1 MIYKRFSLR
10 LRIFVSMI
18 VLVLAAFVL
27 IAIVTIIQY
36 KEEVSDYHK
45 DRLERKE
52 EAIKENINYVIRTTT
67 FEVVTNQIP
76 LIFKDKIFE
85 IANIHNLQIN
95 LYDLEGKLLK
105 SSKESFSIDSIQ
117 QIIPP
122 DVLKKLINN
131 PDKRYV
137 DKIIDGKRVFQSS
150 YSYLTDTK
158 FKPLAILNIPYLE
171 EEDFIA
177 REHYDFLARLG
188 QVYLF
193 MLIIAILFAY
203 LISTYITKSLKTISD
218 KMYRVR
224 IGERNQ
230 KIEVRHAGEEIHNLV
245 SAYNSM
251 VDQLEESAAKLA
263 AGEREHAWRE
273 MAKQVA
279 HEIKNPL
286 TPMRLSVQSF
296 EYRFNPEDP
305 DVKEKT
311 IDFCRSLIQQIDTM
325 NAIASAFSNFSNM
338 PAQNSELINMAKVVK
353 LALDIFSEDY
363 IRFQIDSDNIPIKF
377 DRTQMIR
384 IVTNLVKNGT
394 QAVSEI
400 NQPKILVQIQEK
412 QDAVILTVSDNG
424 IGISELNRD
433 RVFEPQFTTKTSGMG
448 LGLAMVKTIIENY
461 GGTISFVSKPEKGT
475 VFTVVLPKTQ

>member
-36 KEEVSDYHK
+36 REEVADYHK

-67 FEVVTNQIP
+67 YAVETNQIP

-85 IANIHNLQIN
+85 ISNIHNLQIN
-95 LYDLEGKLLK
+95 LYDLDGKLLK
-105 SSKESFSIDSIQ
+105 SSKETFAVDSIQ
-117 QIIPP
+117 QNIPP
-122 DVLKKLINN
+122 NVFEQIISN

-137 DKIIDGKRVFQSS
+137 DKIIDGNRIFQSS

-230 KIEVRHAGEEIHNLV
+230 KIEVQHAGEEIHNLV
-245 SAYNSM
+245 TAYNSM

-296 EYRFNPEDP
+296 EYRFNPEDV
-305 DVKEKT
+305 DAKKKI

-325 NAIASAFSNFSNM
+325 NAIASAFSNFSEM
-338 PAQNSELINMAKVVK
+338 PAQKNELINVTKVVQ
-353 LALDIFSEDY
+353 LALEIFSEDY
-363 IRFQIDSDNIPIKF
+363 IHFQPDSDNILLKF
-377 DRTQMIR
+377 DRTQIIR
-384 IVTNLVKNGT
+384 IVTNLVKNGI

-400 NQPKILVQIQEK
+400 SQPKILVQIQEK
-412 QDAVILTVSDNG
+412 EDAVILTVSDNG
-424 IGISELNRD
+424 IGISESHKD

-448 LGLAMVKTIIENY
+448 LGLAMIKTIVENY
-461 GGTISFVSKPEKGT
+461 GGTISFVSKPERGT
-475 VFTVVLPKTQ
+475 VFKVQIPKK